1 MKTLSTCFVATFT
14 ASFTLG
20 FQAVAAEEQA
30 MVHPSTT
37 PEVRLASWWFN
48 RHAEKIAEIEK
59 SNNPKDE
66 RKIELLM
73 VGDSITNNFDKKGPG
88 EPVWKK
94 HFAPLNALNLGFG

>member
-37 PEVRLASWWFN
+37 PEVRLASWWLN
-48 RHAEKIAEIEK
+48 RHAEKIAEIEAANDPKKNK
-59 SNNPKDE
+59 S
-66 RKIELLM
+66 IELLM
-73 VGDSITNNFDKKGPG
+73 VG
-88 EPVWKK
+88 
-94 HFAPLNALNLGFG
+94 